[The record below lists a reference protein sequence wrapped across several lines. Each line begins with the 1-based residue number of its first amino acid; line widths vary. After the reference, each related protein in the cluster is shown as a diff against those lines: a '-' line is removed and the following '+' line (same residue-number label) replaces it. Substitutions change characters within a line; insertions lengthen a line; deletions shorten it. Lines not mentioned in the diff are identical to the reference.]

1 MIHDGSLKA
10 LLSRDREFIRSREE
24 SGAHDEFITPVE
36 YRAGV
41 KRPEPISFFY
51 CMHTSVESSPS
62 SKIEMIDEVTEVLLE
77 RVSRDGSFRLHII
90 FGWIKRETRKLIS
103 SVEIVGMKPFIAVF
117 CPYAAY
123 SRTLSM

>member
-1 MIHDGSLKA
+1 
-10 LLSRDREFIRSREE
+10 
-24 SGAHDEFITPVE
+24 
-36 YRAGV
+36 
-41 KRPEPISFFY
+41 
-51 CMHTSVESSPS
+51 
-62 SKIEMIDEVTEVLLE
+62 MIDEVTEILLE
-77 RVSRDGSFRLHII
+77 NISRDGSFRLHII